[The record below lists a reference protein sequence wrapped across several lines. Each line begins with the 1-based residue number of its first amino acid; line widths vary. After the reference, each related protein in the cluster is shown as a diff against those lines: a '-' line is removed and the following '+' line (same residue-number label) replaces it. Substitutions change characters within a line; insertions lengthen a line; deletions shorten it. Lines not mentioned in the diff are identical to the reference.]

1 MKMAM
6 RAKQQQHLTLAI
18 CISMLFA
25 VGCGTTNSRS
35 ATEQLLVSDA
45 VDRVISQINFAPLAG
60 QTVYLDSKYIETI
73 KTTGFVN
80 APYVISCLRQQLTAA
95 GCLLQDAAA
104 TADIIVE
111 PRVGTLGSD
120 GHEITFGVPPSTAL
134 SSAASIVS
142 NAPAIPLLPEISLA
156 KSDSQSGAAKIGV
169 FAYYR
174 ESKQPIWQSGTL
186 VAHSTAKDTWFLG
199 AGPLQYGTIHDGV
212 KFAGSRIG
220 FRKKKKK
227 APLHRN
233 GPAFEYDEEIVF
245 SKPRELEL
253 NPVQTAGLE
262 KPGQTPP
269 KLP

>member
-1 MKMAM
+1 M
-6 RAKQQQHLTLAI
+6 RAKQQNHQCVVLAACLPI
-18 CISMLFA
+18 LFV
-25 VGCGTTNSRS
+25 VGCGSTNSRS

-45 VDRVISQINFAPLAG
+45 VDRVISQLNFAPLAG
-60 QTVYLDSKYIETI
+60 QTVYLDSKYILTV

-80 APYVISCLRQQLTAA
+80 APYVTSCLRQQLTAA
-95 GCLLQDAAA
+95 GCLLQDTAT

-120 GHEITFGVPPSTAL
+120 GHEITFGVPQSSAL

-142 NAPAIPLLPEISLA
+142 SAPAIPLLPEISLA

-186 VAHSTAKDTWFLG
+186 VARSTAKDTWFLG

-212 KFAGSRIG
+212 KFAGSRVG
-220 FRKKKKK
+220 FKKKKK
-227 APLHRN
+227 KMPLHRN
-233 GPAFEYDEEIVF
+233 GPAFEYNEEIVF

-253 NPVQTAGLE
+253 NNVQTASLE
-262 KPGQTPP
+262 QPEKTPP
-269 KLP
+269 PKSP